1 MRLWRLSDAP
11 FARDFS
17 GGYGRLFDGR
27 WNTVGRPVTYCATV
41 PSLAALEK
49 RVHIEDESLLPPLAL
64 VIYEAPDTL
73 PVRTIELDELPRD
86 WTERQTLTQQ
96 LGDEWL
102 DRAEETILVMPSAIM
117 PIAAAPDRN
126 ILINHRRPD
135 AARIRITEVV
145 AFTLDERLFRRA

>member
-17 GGYGRLFDGR
+17 GAYGLLFDGR

-49 RVHIEDESLLPPLAL
+49 RVHVEDESLLPPLAM
-64 VIYEAPDTL
+64 VTYEAPNTL
-73 PVRTIELDELPRD
+73 AVRTINLGELPND
-86 WTERQTLTQQ
+86 WAERERLTQQ

-102 DRAEETILVMPSAIM
+102 DGAAETILVVPSVIM
-117 PIAAAPDRN
+117 PIAEAPDRN
-126 ILINHRRPD
+126 VLINHRRAD
-135 AARIRITEVV
+135 AARIRIAAVV
-145 AFTLDERLFRRA
+145 PFTLDARLF